1 MTEIE
6 RRLEVIRLAK
16 PINVS
21 IPDMGMW
28 IAMAN
33 QIDAWI
39 LAGAGHPSKEAL
51 QEPDKPTVIAPARK
65 LRPGG

>member
-1 MTEIE
+1 MTDIE
-6 RRLEVIRLAK
+6 RRLEVMRLAK

-21 IPDMGMW
+21 VPDMVLW
-28 IAMAN
+28 LVMAD

-39 LAGAGHPSKEAL
+39 LAGAGHPPKEAL

-65 LRPGG
+65 PRPGG